1 MDFIFIETYHIYI
14 YIYIYI
20 ISYNIY
26 IKAEFQL
33 RVGLELG
40 HVA

>member
-14 YIYIYI
+14 
-20 ISYNIY
+20 ISYTS
-26 IKAEFQL
+26 IKAEFRL

>member
-1 MDFIFIETYHIYI
+1 MKNLAHTAGYELV
-14 YIYIYI
+14 
-20 ISYNIY
+20 Y

-40 HVA
+40 HVAWTHTF

>member
-1 MDFIFIETYHIYI
+1 MKNLAHSAGYELV
-14 YIYIYI
+14 
-20 ISYNIY
+20 Y

>member
-14 YIYIYI
+14 
-20 ISYNIY
+20 ISY